1 MPAALF
7 AGKMRRG
14 IDTAGKARCD
24 DEALEAEIGGKT
36 SREFLSDR
44 RAVACTDDGNDGNR
58 GEVEIALHVKKRR
71 GSVDFT
77 KRRRVARLADGD
89 QLRTESLRSGKLLLR
104 LVLAIKSDVVRAPAT
119 AGEHRHGIDGGFGAA
134 ELVDERAERGRTD
147 ILAADQAEPGK
158 PLAPVEPDR
167 CSLARRFRGC
177 SRQSAPPRLSPAAG
191 YSRRGGCRA
200 AR

>member
-1 MPAALF
+1 
-7 AGKMRRG
+7 MRRG

-89 QLRTESLRSGKLLLR
+89 QLRTESLRSGKLFLR
-104 LVLAIKSDVVRAPAT
+104 LVLAIESDVVRAR
-119 AGEHRHGIDGGFGAA
+119 RHGG
-134 ELVDERAERGRTD
+134 RASARHRWRLQRRRT
-147 ILAADQAEPGK
+147 
-158 PLAPVEPDR
+158 R
-167 CSLARRFRGC
+167 
-177 SRQSAPPRLSPAAG
+177 
-191 YSRRGGCRA
+191 
-200 AR
+200 

>member
-1 MPAALF
+1 
-7 AGKMRRG
+7 MRRG

-44 RAVACTDDGNDGNR
+44 RAVARADDGDDGNR

-71 GSVDFT
+71 GSVDFAQAPAGSPA
-77 KRRRVARLADGD
+77 RRWRRAARREPPPRQAPP
-89 QLRTESLRSGKLLLR
+89 R
-104 LVLAIKSDVVRAPAT
+104 LVLAYRVGCRACAPPRRDSIGT
-119 AGEHRHGIDGGFGAA
+119 ASMAA
-134 ELVDERAERGRTD
+134 
-147 ILAADQAEPGK
+147 
-158 PLAPVEPDR
+158 
-167 CSLARRFRGC
+167 
-177 SRQSAPPRLSPAAG
+177 SAPPNSLTSARKVAGPTFSLRIRRSQASRWRRLSLTVASLRGALGAALANPRLLATRQPPR